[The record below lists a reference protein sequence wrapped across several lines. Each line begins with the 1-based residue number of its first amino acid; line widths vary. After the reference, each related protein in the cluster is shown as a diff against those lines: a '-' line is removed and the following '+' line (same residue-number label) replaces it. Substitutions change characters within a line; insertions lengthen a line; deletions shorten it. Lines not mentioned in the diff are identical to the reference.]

1 MSTEAMRVT
10 QATISIVKSCRPETT
25 DEEIAQLERDGKIVI
40 VDEKK
45 ACENN
50 GGRTPKN

>member
-1 MSTEAMRVT
+1 MTEAIPMTPADREYHKAHVPSR
-10 QATISIVKSCRPETT
+10 II
-25 DEEIAQLERDGKIVI
+25 DEMIADGTFVI

-50 GGRTPKN
+50 GGRTPKI